1 MWMGLL
7 SYINT
12 DVLKR
17 GHSNVHES
25 IMPPDSLVQRALKD
39 QHTNSNS
46 LDHSDVNCQP
56 SVVAN
61 PLHSSN
67 PTYHQQIDDH
77 LACCVV

>member
-17 GHSNVHES
+17 GHFDARES
-25 IMPPDSLVQRALKD
+25 IMPPDSLVQRALKG

-46 LDHSDVNCQP
+46 LDHRDVNCQP
-56 SVVAN
+56 SVVGN

-67 PTYHQQIDDH
+67 PTCHQQNNDH